1 MIQIRDNTFE
11 TNSSSSHSLI
21 ITDFDGKYTP
31 EEMMKGIYLWDD
43 DKDRKYQK
51 MYRTDLEFYRS
62 PFSILATFE
71 SKSRYAI
78 ASSDGR
84 LVEKVEEIWHKY
96 IPNFSE
102 FKFDMTDDYWD
113 AEIKDWV
120 KVDPPVPDY
129 GGTDDYQIEG
139 WLKSYNVNLE
149 DFLTMRR
156 YMVVCDGDEYR
167 EWYHILDSGLFD
179 KSHIIHDSEREY
191 EEKLKEMYGMLEE
204 ENEE

>member
-31 EEMMKGIYLWDD
+31 KEMMKNIYLWNGN
-43 DKDRKYQK
+43 KDR
-51 MYRTDLEFYRS
+51 MYESNLEFYRS
-62 PFSILATFE
+62 PFSLLATFE

-84 LVEKVEEIWHKY
+84 LADEVEKIWHKY
-96 IPNFSE
+96 IPNFNG
-102 FKFDMTDDYWD
+102 FKFDMKTEEYDYD
-113 AEIKDWV
+113 KKEWV
-120 KVDPPVPDY
+120 DLDEPKPIY

-139 WLKSYNVNLE
+139 WLKSYNVSLE

-156 YMVVCDGDEYR
+156 YMVICDGDETR
-167 EWYHILDSGLFD
+167 EWYHILDSGLVD
-179 KSHIIHDSEREY
+179 KSHIIHDSEKEAA
-191 EEKLKEMYGMLEE
+191 EEWKRKYEE
-204 ENEE
+204 ENKK

>member
-31 EEMMKGIYLWDD
+31 EEMMKGIYLWE
-43 DKDRKYQK
+43 DKETR
-51 MYRTDLEFYRS
+51 MYESDLEFYRS
-62 PFSILATFE
+62 PFSLLATFE

-78 ASSDGR
+78 ASSQGHLADE
-84 LVEKVEEIWHKY
+84 VEKIWHKY
-96 IPNFSE
+96 IPNFNG
-102 FKFDMTDDYWD
+102 FKFDMKTEEYDYD
-113 AEIKDWV
+113 KKEWV
-120 KVDPPVPDY
+120 DLEEPKPIY

-139 WLKSYNVNLE
+139 WLKSYNVSLE

-167 EWYHILDSGLFD
+167 EWYHILDSGLVD
-179 KSHIIHDSEREY
+179 KSHIIHDSEREVA
-191 EEKLKEMYGMLEE
+191 EEWKRKFAE
-204 ENEE
+204 ENEK

>member
-43 DKDRKYQK
+43 KETR
-51 MYRTDLEFYRS
+51 MYESHLEFYRS
-62 PFSILATFE
+62 PFSLLATFE

-78 ASSDGR
+78 ASSNGR
-84 LVEKVEEIWHKY
+84 LADEVEKLWYKY
-96 IPNFSE
+96 IPNFNG
-102 FKFDMTDDYWD
+102 FAFDMKTEEYDYD
-113 AEIKDWV
+113 KKDWV
-120 KVDPPVPDY
+120 DLDEPKPIY

-139 WLKSYNVNLE
+139 WLKSYNVSLE

-156 YMVVCDGDEYR
+156 YMVVCDGDETR
-167 EWYHILDSGLFD
+167 EWYRILDSGLVD
-179 KSHIIHDSEREY
+179 KAHIIHDSEKEAA
-191 EEKLKEMYGMLEE
+191 EEWKRKYEE
-204 ENEE
+204 ENKK

>member
-31 EEMMKGIYLWDD
+31 EEMMKGIYLWE
-43 DKDRKYQK
+43 DKETR
-51 MYRTDLEFYRS
+51 MYESNLEFYRS
-62 PFSILATFE
+62 PFSLLATFE

-78 ASSDGR
+78 ASSQGHLADE
-84 LVEKVEEIWHKY
+84 VEKIWYKY
-96 IPNFSE
+96 IPNFNG
-102 FKFDMTDDYWD
+102 FKFDMKTEEYDYD
-113 AEIKDWV
+113 KKEWV
-120 KVDPPVPDY
+120 DLDEPKPIY

-139 WLKSYNVNLE
+139 WLKSYNVSLE

-167 EWYHILDSGLFD
+167 EWYHILDSGLVD
-179 KSHIIHDSEREY
+179 KSHIIHDSEKEVA
-191 EEKLKEMYGMLEE
+191 EEWKRKYEE
-204 ENEE
+204 ENKK

>member
-21 ITDFDGKYTP
+21 ITDFDGKYTS
-31 EEMMKGIYLWDD
+31 EEMMKGIYLWNDN
-43 DKDRKYQK
+43 RERV
-51 MYRTDLEFYRS
+51 YRSELEFYRS
-62 PFSILATFE
+62 PFSLLATFE

-96 IPNFSE
+96 IPNFSG
-102 FKFDMTDDYWD
+102 FRFDMTDDYWD
-113 AEIKDWV
+113 DEIKNWV
-120 KVDPPVPDY
+120 EADPPVPDY
-129 GGTDDYQIEG
+129 SGTDDYQIEG
-139 WLKSYNVNLE
+139 WLKSYNVSLE

-167 EWYHILDSGLFD
+167 EWYHILDSGLVD
-179 KSHIIHDSEREY
+179 KSHIVHDSEKEAA
-191 EEKLKEMYGMLEE
+191 EEWKRKYEE
-204 ENEE
+204 ENKK

>member
-31 EEMMKGIYLWDD
+31 EEMMKNIYLWDD
-43 DKDRKYQK
+43 KETR
-51 MYRTDLEFYRS
+51 MYESNLEFYRS
-62 PFSILATFE
+62 PFSLLATFE

-84 LVEKVEEIWHKY
+84 LADEVEKIWHKY
-96 IPNFSE
+96 IPNFNG
-102 FKFDMTDDYWD
+102 FKFDMKTEEYDYD
-113 AEIKDWV
+113 KKEWV
-120 KVDPPVPDY
+120 DLDEPKPIY
-129 GGTDDYQIEG
+129 GGTDDYEIEG
-139 WLKSYNVNLE
+139 WLKSYNVSLE

-167 EWYHILDSGLFD
+167 EWYHILDSGLMD
-179 KSHIIHDSEREY
+179 KSHIIHDSE
-191 EEKLKEMYGMLEE
+191 KEAAEAWKRKYEE
-204 ENEE
+204 ENKK

>member
-31 EEMMKGIYLWDD
+31 EEMMKGIYLWE
-43 DKDRKYQK
+43 DKETR
-51 MYRTDLEFYRS
+51 MYESNLEFYRS
-62 PFSILATFE
+62 PFSLLATFE

-78 ASSDGR
+78 ASSQGHLADE
-84 LVEKVEEIWHKY
+84 VEKIWHKY
-96 IPNFSE
+96 IPNFNG
-102 FKFDMTDDYWD
+102 FKFDMETEEYDYD
-113 AEIKDWV
+113 KKEWV
-120 KVDPPVPDY
+120 DLDEPKPIY

-139 WLKSYNVNLE
+139 WLKSYNVSLE

-167 EWYHILDSGLFD
+167 EWYHILDSGLVD
-179 KSHIIHDSEREY
+179 KSHIIHDSEREVA
-191 EEKLKEMYGMLEE
+191 EEWKRKCAE
-204 ENEE
+204 ENEK

>member
-21 ITDFDGKYTP
+21 ITDFDGKYTS

-43 DKDRKYQK
+43 KETR
-51 MYRTDLEFYRS
+51 MYESNLEFYRS
-62 PFSILATFE
+62 PFSLLATFD

-78 ASSDGR
+78 ASSNGR
-84 LVEKVEEIWHKY
+84 LADEVEKIWHKY
-96 IPNFSE
+96 IPNFNG
-102 FKFDMTDDYWD
+102 FKFDMKTEEYDYD
-113 AEIKDWV
+113 KKEWV
-120 KVDPPVPDY
+120 DLDEPKPIY

-167 EWYHILDSGLFD
+167 EWYHILDSGLMD
-179 KSHIIHDSEREY
+179 KSHIIHDSEKEAA
-191 EEKLKEMYGMLEE
+191 EEWKRKYEE
-204 ENEE
+204 ENKK

>member
-31 EEMMKGIYLWDD
+31 DEMMKNIYLWDD
-43 DKDRKYQK
+43 KETR
-51 MYRTDLEFYRS
+51 MYESNLEFYRS
-62 PFSILATFE
+62 PFSLLATFE

-84 LVEKVEEIWHKY
+84 LADEVEKIWHKY
-96 IPNFSE
+96 IPNFNG
-102 FKFDMTDDYWD
+102 FKFDMKTEEYDYD
-113 AEIKDWV
+113 KKEWV
-120 KVDPPVPDY
+120 DLDEPKPIY
-129 GGTDDYQIEG
+129 GGTDDYEIEG

-167 EWYHILDSGLFD
+167 EWYHILDSGLMD
-179 KSHIIHDSEREY
+179 KSHIIHDSEKEAA
-191 EEKLKEMYGMLEE
+191 EEWKRKYEE
-204 ENEE
+204 ENKK

>member
-31 EEMMKGIYLWDD
+31 EEMMKGIYLWE
-43 DKDRKYQK
+43 DKGTR
-51 MYRTDLEFYRS
+51 MYESHLEFYRS
-62 PFSILATFE
+62 PFSLLATFE

-78 ASSDGR
+78 ASSQGHLADE
-84 LVEKVEEIWHKY
+84 VEKIWHKY
-96 IPNFSE
+96 IPNFNG
-102 FKFDMTDDYWD
+102 FKFDMKTEEYDYD
-113 AEIKDWV
+113 KKEWV
-120 KVDPPVPDY
+120 DLDEPKPIY

-139 WLKSYNVNLE
+139 WLKSYNVSLE

-167 EWYHILDSGLFD
+167 EWYHILDSGLVD
-179 KSHIIHDSEREY
+179 KSHIIHDSEKEVA
-191 EEKLKEMYGMLEE
+191 EEWKRKFAE
-204 ENEE
+204 ENEK

>member
-31 EEMMKGIYLWDD
+31 EEMMKGIYLWE
-43 DKDRKYQK
+43 DKETR
-51 MYRTDLEFYRS
+51 MYESNLEFYRS
-62 PFSILATFE
+62 PFSLLATFE

-78 ASSDGR
+78 ASSQGHLADE
-84 LVEKVEEIWHKY
+84 VEKIWRKY
-96 IPNFSE
+96 IPNFNG
-102 FKFDMTDDYWD
+102 FKFDMKTEEYNYDKK
-113 AEIKDWV
+113 EWV
-120 KVDPPVPDY
+120 DLDEPKPIY

-139 WLKSYNVNLE
+139 WLKGYNVSLE

-167 EWYHILDSGLFD
+167 EWHHILDSGLVD
-179 KSHIIHDSEREY
+179 KSHIIHDSEREVAEKWKRKFA
-191 EEKLKEMYGMLEE
+191 EESKK
-204 ENEE
+204 

>member
-31 EEMMKGIYLWDD
+31 EEMMKGIYLWE
-43 DKDRKYQK
+43 DKETR
-51 MYRTDLEFYRS
+51 MYESNLEFYRS
-62 PFSILATFE
+62 PFSLLATFE

-78 ASSDGR
+78 ASSQGHLADE
-84 LVEKVEEIWHKY
+84 VEKIWHKY
-96 IPNFSE
+96 IPNFNG
-102 FKFDMTDDYWD
+102 FKFDMETEEYDYD
-113 AEIKDWV
+113 KKEWV
-120 KVDPPVPDY
+120 DLDEPKTIY

-139 WLKSYNVNLE
+139 WLKSYNVSLE

-167 EWYHILDSGLFD
+167 EWYHILDSGLVD
-179 KSHIIHDSEREY
+179 KSHIIHDSEKEVA
-191 EEKLKEMYGMLEE
+191 EEWKRKYEE
-204 ENEE
+204 ENKK

>member
-21 ITDFDGKYTP
+21 ITDFEDKYTQ
-31 EEMMKGIYLWDD
+31 EEIMKGIYLWSDG
-43 DKDRKYQK
+43 KDR
-51 MYRTDLEFYRS
+51 MYENNLEFYRS
-62 PFSILATFE
+62 PFSLLATFE

-78 ASSDGR
+78 ASSNGR
-84 LVEKVEEIWHKY
+84 LVDEVEKIWRKY
-96 IPNFSE
+96 IPNFNG
-102 FKFDMTDDYWD
+102 FGFDMKTEEYDYD
-113 AEIKDWV
+113 KNDWV
-120 KVDPPVPDY
+120 DLDEPKPIY

-167 EWYHILDSGLFD
+167 IWYHILDSGLVD
-179 KSHIIHDSEREY
+179 KSHIIHDSEKEAA
-191 EEKLKEMYGMLEE
+191 EEWKRKFEE
-204 ENEE
+204 ENKK

>member
-43 DKDRKYQK
+43 KETR
-51 MYRTDLEFYRS
+51 MYGSNLEFYRS
-62 PFSILATFE
+62 PFSLLATFE

-84 LVEKVEEIWHKY
+84 LADEVEKIWHKY
-96 IPNFSE
+96 IPNFNG
-102 FKFDMTDDYWD
+102 FKFDMKTEEYDYD
-113 AEIKDWV
+113 KKEWV
-120 KVDPPVPDY
+120 DLDEPKPIY
-129 GGTDDYQIEG
+129 GGTDDYEIEG
-139 WLKSYNVNLE
+139 WLKSYNVSLE

-167 EWYHILDSGLFD
+167 EWYHILDSGLMD
-179 KSHIIHDSEREY
+179 KSHIIHDSEKEAA
-191 EEKLKEMYGMLEE
+191 EEWKRKYEE
-204 ENEE
+204 ENKK

>member
-31 EEMMKGIYLWDD
+31 EEMMKNIYLWNDNE
-43 DKDRKYQK
+43 KR
-51 MYRTDLEFYRS
+51 MYESNLEFYRS
-62 PFSILATFE
+62 PFSLLATFE

-78 ASSDGR
+78 ASSNGR
-84 LVEKVEEIWHKY
+84 LADEVEKIWYKY
-96 IPNFSE
+96 IPNFNGFE
-102 FKFDMTDDYWD
+102 FDMKTEEYDYD
-113 AEIKDWV
+113 KKDWV
-120 KVDPPVPDY
+120 DLDEPKPIY

-139 WLKSYNVNLE
+139 WLKSYNVSLE

-167 EWYHILDSGLFD
+167 EWYHILDSGLMD
-179 KSHIIHDSEREY
+179 KSHIIHDSEKEAV
-191 EEKLKEMYGMLEE
+191 EEWKRKYEE
-204 ENEE
+204 ENKK

>member
-31 EEMMKGIYLWDD
+31 EEMMKGIYLWE
-43 DKDRKYQK
+43 DKETR
-51 MYRTDLEFYRS
+51 MYESNLEFYRS
-62 PFSILATFE
+62 PFSLLATFE

-78 ASSDGR
+78 ASSQGHLADE
-84 LVEKVEEIWHKY
+84 VEKIWRKY
-96 IPNFSE
+96 IPNFNG
-102 FKFDMTDDYWD
+102 FKFDMKTEEYDYD
-113 AEIKDWV
+113 KKEWV
-120 KVDPPVPDY
+120 DLDEPKPIY

-156 YMVVCDGDEYR
+156 YMVVCDGDETR
-167 EWYHILDSGLFD
+167 EWYHILDSGLVD
-179 KSHIIHDSEREY
+179 KSHIIHDSE
-191 EEKLKEMYGMLEE
+191 KEVAEAWKRKYEE
-204 ENEE
+204 ENKK